1 MSSTPFTVLMV
12 DDSPVITEMYS
23 AYLRHAGYKVE
34 IATDGLEA
42 LEKLSREPIDLIL
55 LDIVMPRLDG
65 YGVLQRVRVEH
76 PPAVLPIIMATSLS
90 ESEDMVRAFELGAND
105 YVTKPIDKEILLAR
119 MQAQLRS
126 KVPARQAAES
136 IAEEIRPGV
145 VLEGKYRL
153 DSLIDKGSFGSVY
166 RGAHLGLERPV
177 AIKLLAARVGRDP
190 ANLARFQ
197 QEGVS
202 ACQVRHPN
210 AVEVHDFSISDE
222 GIPYLVMELLEGL
235 TLEEEIR
242 RHGTLQ
248 PRRLAEILYPV
259 CQVLA
264 EAHALGIV
272 HRDIKPQNI
281 FLHRGR
287 HGEWVKVLDFGIA
300 KMLGKVTSSQ
310 KITQEGSLVGTPA
323 YMAPERLA
331 DQPYG
336 GASDIYSVG
345 VILYEALTGRR
356 PFAADS
362 GIDIL
367 EAIQVERRPPPALS
381 DRAPGLP
388 IEIEQLVNEALATN
402 PADRP
407 LPGRLAE
414 RFLDALGL
422 DPVQLRASRS
432 PSEEPVDTEPP
443 AAGDP
448 PDEPDGWVAT
458 QPDLSEE

>member
-12 DDSPVITEMYS
+12 DDSAVITEMYS
-23 AYLRHAGYKVE
+23 AYLRHAGYRVE
-34 IATDGLEA
+34 IAKDGLQA
-42 LEKLSREPIDLIL
+42 LEKLAQEPIDLIL
-55 LDIVMPRLDG
+55 LDIVMPKLDG
-65 YGVLQRVRVEH
+65 YGVLQRVRAEH
-76 PPAVLPIIMATSLS
+76 PAAVLPIIMATSLS
-90 ESEDMVRAFELGAND
+90 ESEDMVKAFDLGAND

-126 KVPARQAAES
+126 RVPTRQATES
-136 IAEEIRPGV
+136 LAEEIRPGV

-177 AIKLLAARVGRDP
+177 AIKLLAARIRRDP

-210 AVEVHDFSISDE
+210 AVEVHDFSVSDE
-222 GIPYLVMELLEGL
+222 GIPYLVMELLEGR
-235 TLEEEIR
+235 TLEEEIH
-242 RHGTLQ
+242 RHGTLEV
-248 PRRLAEILYPV
+248 RRLAEILFPV

-300 KMLGKVTSSQ
+300 KMLGEVSLSQ

-345 VILYEALTGRR
+345 VILYEALAGRR

-381 DRAPGLP
+381 DRVPGLP
-388 IEIEQLVNEALATN
+388 IEIEQLVDEALAPN
-402 PADRP
+402 PGDRP
-407 LPGRLAE
+407 SASRLAE
-414 RFLDALGL
+414 RYLAALGL
-422 DPVQLRASRS
+422 DPETLRAGRTH
-432 PSEEPVDTEPP
+432 PEESVDTGT
-443 AAGDP
+443 AAAEDP
-448 PDEPDGWVAT
+448 RDEPDGWIAT